1 MKNTERHTHTRRSPP
16 QIPSTALKHVAKSG
30 LDAPLTA
37 ERSIKARL
45 IMPNSQRR
53 KSNLS
58 SSAYKDFLLPLPM
71 TQSFFCR
78 PSRTSRVAR
87 FSISA
92 SCCGGETNLIF
103 HDDQRPRHKFSPE
116 LTRRPASA
124 GLSERGLRAATLL
137 FCTPYT
143 LLLLLLPNP
152 HLSLQAS
159 FISHSKS
166 ETRRSAHSLFRNTS
180 LNYA

>member
-1 MKNTERHTHTRRSPP
+1 MKNTEKHTRARCSPP

-30 LDAPLTA
+30 LDAPLAA

-92 SCCGGETNLIF
+92 SCRRGGETNLIF

-124 GLSERGLRAATLL
+124 GQSERGLRAATLL
-137 FCTPYT
+137 FCTP
-143 LLLLLLPNP
+143 
-152 HLSLQAS
+152 
-159 FISHSKS
+159 
-166 ETRRSAHSLFRNTS
+166 
-180 LNYA
+180 